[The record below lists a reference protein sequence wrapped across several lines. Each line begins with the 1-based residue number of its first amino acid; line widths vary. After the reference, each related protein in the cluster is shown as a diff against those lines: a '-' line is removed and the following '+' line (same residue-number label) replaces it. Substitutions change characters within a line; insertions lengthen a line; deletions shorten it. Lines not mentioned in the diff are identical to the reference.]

1 MTHAMPSAPPAP
13 AADEFRLDG
22 YVAIV
27 TGAGRGIG
35 AGIAQAY
42 AQAGADL
49 VLVARTV
56 ADLTAVAGSVQA
68 LGRTA
73 LAIPADLTDLSQPAT
88 IIDRNRP

>member
-35 AGIAQAY
+35 AGIAQAH
-42 AQAGADL
+42 
-49 VLVARTV
+49 R
-56 ADLTAVAGSVQA
+56 SS
-68 LGRTA
+68 R
-73 LAIPADLTDLSQPAT
+73 PASG
-88 IIDRNRP
+88 